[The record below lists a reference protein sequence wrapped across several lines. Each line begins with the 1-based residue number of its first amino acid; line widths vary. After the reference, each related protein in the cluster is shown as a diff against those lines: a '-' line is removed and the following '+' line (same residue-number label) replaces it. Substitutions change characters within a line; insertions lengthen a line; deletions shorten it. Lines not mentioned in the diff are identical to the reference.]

1 MPTHHKALWTLCHPL
16 GHTSSLWPRH
26 PVAVVSQMAERDTA
40 VTLTLRRAPDGGV
53 VSSAGHGAPLELVVL
68 SRWPGAMVDWNGEEV
83 IL

>member
-1 MPTHHKALWTLCHPL
+1 MHTLYGTHPPTSTF
-16 GHTSSLWPRH
+16 PRARARLV
-26 PVAVVSQMAERDTA
+26 VAQMAERDTA
-40 VTLTLRRAPDGGV
+40 VTLTLRRAPDGGA